1 MSQYFEKIKQ
11 KLKHLYIAGR
21 YPERDWAR
29 LLVAFCVLA
38 IFIGA
43 WSASF
48 YFQVNTDVVSDS
60 SISQAGN
67 ALSQRKE
74 KELQELLAKYDEK
87 AARYQE
93 LQNRLP
99 VIVAPV
105 ATTTATT
112 TTEDVSTTAPTST
125 GSSQ

>member
-1 MSQYFEKIKQ
+1 MEKIKQ
-11 KLKHLYIAGR
+11 KLKSLYIAGR

-29 LLVAFCVLA
+29 LLVTFCVLA
-38 IFIGA
+38 ILIGA
-43 WSASF
+43 WSAYF
-48 YFQVNTDVVSDS
+48 FFQVNTDVVSDS

-74 KELQELLAKYDEK
+74 KELQALLAKYDEK
-87 AARYQE
+87 ALRYKE
-93 LQNRLP
+93 LQSHLP

-105 ATTTATT
+105 ATSTATT
-112 TTEDVSTTAPTST
+112 TDNASTTGPTST